1 MSPNSRRT
9 RSIRFELT
17 GDALGAYQ
25 WILHE
30 HPRTFFTSSYS
41 GNLGYGYPF
50 ALGTKVARPDK
61 AVVAACGD
69 GGFMSGSR
77 P

>member
-1 MSPNSRRT
+1 V
-9 RSIRFELT
+9 
-17 GDALGAYQ
+17 Y
-25 WILHE
+25 

-41 GNLGYGYPF
+41 GDLGYDYPF

-69 GGFMSGSR
+69 GGFMYNCQELDRGEGQDQR
-77 P
+77 GLAVRQRLTQED